1 MKEKINTFFRSLN
14 FNYSVKPCNL
24 CAIVFFLSFSV
35 FADSN
40 SDYRAGSDFAH
51 QIKGQGSSSI
61 QGFKPQESIPG
72 YNANPDETK
81 YYGGVTAGGDGGL
94 KNDGTTEW
102 ATGETGKTITESF
115 MNKPKDILSP
125 DAPFIQ
131 TGRDVVNRADS
142 IVGNTGQ
149 QCSAQEISRS
159 EYTNYTC
166 ERDLQVEQY
175 CTRTARMELQ
185 GNTTWETRTLEYE
198 MSQLPAREVN
208 GQYVVSITSPV
219 TGEIVD
225 AHYSWSRTYLQKSVP
240 MTITVLGTPLS
251 WNAKYSADASFTPV
265 QKTLTAGVAFTSSHP
280 VRVGNTKFKR
290 HTAMKL
296 RLVVRVKKASYTPY
310 VVWSE
315 SCPFSK
321 ELGKLTKT
329 ECTEAG
335 GNRTLVKDGQSY
347 SMYQSC
353 WAYRDTY
360 VTQSADKGTCQTY
373 TDNPA
378 CTLVSHQCAFYSEE
392 GACLHEY
399 ATYSCE
405 SKTSGK
411 VMVCGGDV
419 FCLDGECDK
428 AQSGQSN
435 DFAEAVSQLAALAA
449 AGKDVAAL
457 NGVDVRAFTG
467 QAKFCKKAAAG
478 YSNCCKDSGWGQ
490 DIGLAKCSSDE
501 KALAKAKS
509 NKLTVSVG
517 EFCSK
522 KVLGVCLEKKR
533 SYCQF
538 DSKLAQIP
546 EQLSL
551 RREHAVNEVYVIAGG
566 EWLRNNLNAIAAFM
580 GTRTWDS
587 IEKIALTLSVL
598 AVAVIWVQRH
608 NVMDLLGWVAVF
620 VLISLLVNVRT
631 SVQIIDNSDLV
642 KVHRVDNV
650 PVGLAM
656 PLSLTTRIGHAM
668 VRGVRED
675 QKNGWLFISSN
686 ADTHASLKPVI
697 SMWLSIA
704 IRGLLAM
711 GENRNRRVWFFCDE
725 LPTLHKLPD
734 LVEILPEARKFGGC
748 YVFGIQSYAQLEDIY
763 GEKAAATLFD
773 VMNTRAFFR
782 SPSHKIAEFAAGEI
796 GEKEHLKASEQYSYG
811 ADPVRDGV
819 STGKDM
825 ERQTLVSYS
834 DIQSLPDLTCYVTLP
849 GPYPAVK
856 LSLKYQER
864 PKVAPEFIPRE
875 INPEMENR
883 LSAVLAAREAE
894 GRQMASLFEPD
905 VPEVVSGEDVVQ
917 A

>member
-1 MKEKINTFFRSLN
+1 MNWKTFALFALTAGMHITVHASDNVNTPENRQFLKQQENLSRQLREKPDHQLKAWAEKQVLENPLQRSDNHFLDELVRKQQA
-14 FNYSVKPCNL
+14 SQDGKPRQGAL
-24 CAIVFFLSFSV
+24 YFVSFS
-35 FADSN
+35 
-40 SDYRAGSDFAH
+40 
-51 QIKGQGSSSI
+51 
-61 QGFKPQESIPG
+61 IP
-72 YNANPDETK
+72 EE
-81 YYGGVTAGGDGGL
+81 GL
-94 KNDGTTEW
+94 KRML
-102 ATGETGKTITESF
+102 GETRHYGIPATLRGMVNNDLKT
-115 MNKPKDILSP
+115 
-125 DAPFIQ
+125 
-131 TGRDVVNRADS
+131 
-142 IVGNTGQ
+142 
-149 QCSAQEISRS
+149 
-159 EYTNYTC
+159 
-166 ERDLQVEQY
+166 
-175 CTRTARMELQ
+175 TAEAV
-185 GNTTWETRTLEYE
+185 
-198 MSQLPAREVN
+198 LPAREVN

-280 VRVGNTKFKR
+280 VRVGDTKFKR

-538 DSKLAQIP
+538 DSKLAQIVQQQGRNG
-546 EQLSL
+546 QL
-551 RREHAVNEVYVIAGG
+551 R
-566 EWLRNNLNAIAAFM
+566 
-580 GTRTWDS
+580 
-587 IEKIALTLSVL
+587 
-598 AVAVIWVQRH
+598 
-608 NVMDLLGWVAVF
+608 
-620 VLISLLVNVRT
+620 ISFG
-631 SVQIIDNSDLV
+631 SAKHPDC
-642 KVHRVDNV
+642 
-650 PVGLAM
+650 
-656 PLSLTTRIGHAM
+656 
-668 VRGVRED
+668 RGITV
-675 QKNGWLFISSN
+675 
-686 ADTHASLKPVI
+686 
-697 SMWLSIA
+697 
-704 IRGLLAM
+704 
-711 GENRNRRVWFFCDE
+711 DE
-725 LPTLHKLPD
+725 LQK
-734 LVEILPEARKFGGC
+734 
-748 YVFGIQSYAQLEDIY
+748 IQ
-763 GEKAAATLFD
+763 F
-773 VMNTRAFFR
+773 
-782 SPSHKIAEFAAGEI
+782 
-796 GEKEHLKASEQYSYG
+796 
-811 ADPVRDGV
+811 
-819 STGKDM
+819 
-825 ERQTLVSYS
+825 
-834 DIQSLPDLTCYVTLP
+834 
-849 GPYPAVK
+849 
-856 LSLKYQER
+856 
-864 PKVAPEFIPRE
+864 
-875 INPEMENR
+875 NR
-883 LSAVLAAREAE
+883 LDFTNFYEDLMNNQKIPDSGVLTQKVKEQIAD
-894 GRQMASLFEPD
+894 QLK
-905 VPEVVSGEDVVQ
+905 Q
-917 A
+917 AGQ

>member
-1 MKEKINTFFRSLN
+1 MKRLLPLLLGLAV
-14 FNYSVKPCNL
+14 SV
-24 CAIVFFLSFSV
+24 AQ
-35 FADSN
+35 ADSN
-40 SDYRAGSDFAH
+40 SDYRAGSDFAR
-51 QIKGQGSSSI
+51 QIQGQGTGSI

-102 ATGETGKTITESF
+102 ATGETGKTITESS

-166 ERDLQVEQY
+166 ERDTMVEEY
-175 CTRTARMELQ
+175 CTRTAAMTGHYE
-185 GNTTWETRTLEYE
+185 NTTEIKQIVIESSAIQFTENNNSFSGEFKVSTRGKVIAASAVYSWNKRLAFSNPSWFMKVITPFGLISMNDSKGSVTL
-198 MSQLPAREVN
+198 SSGLDITD
-208 GQYVVSITSPV
+208 GQSLLFSITNRHNKPTVSS
-219 TGEIVD
+219 IW
-225 AHYSWSRTYLQKSVP
+225 YSSNMRYRF
-240 MTITVLGTPLS
+240 TIT
-251 WNAKYSADASFTPV
+251 
-265 QKTLTAGVAFTSSHP
+265 LTIQVPSRKWVPDVIWT
-280 VRVGNTKFKR
+280 
-290 HTAMKL
+290 
-296 RLVVRVKKASYTPY
+296 
-310 VVWSE
+310 E

-405 SKTSGK
+405 SRTSGK

-428 AQSGQSN
+428 AQSGKSN

-467 QAKFCKKAAAG
+467 EAKFCRKAAAG
-478 YSNCCKDSGWGQ
+478 FSNCCKDGGWGQ
-490 DIGLAKCSSDE
+490 DVGLAKCNSEE
-501 KALAKAKS
+501 KALGKAKD

-522 KVLGVCLEKKR
+522 KVLGVCLQKKR

-538 DSKLAQIP
+538 DSKLAQIVQQQGRNG
-546 EQLSL
+546 QL
-551 RREHAVNEVYVIAGG
+551 
-566 EWLRNNLNAIAAFM
+566 
-580 GTRTWDS
+580 
-587 IEKIALTLSVL
+587 
-598 AVAVIWVQRH
+598 
-608 NVMDLLGWVAVF
+608 
-620 VLISLLVNVRT
+620 
-631 SVQIIDNSDLV
+631 
-642 KVHRVDNV
+642 
-650 PVGLAM
+650 
-656 PLSLTTRIGHAM
+656 RIGFGSAKHPDC
-668 VRGVRED
+668 RGITV
-675 QKNGWLFISSN
+675 
-686 ADTHASLKPVI
+686 
-697 SMWLSIA
+697 
-704 IRGLLAM
+704 
-711 GENRNRRVWFFCDE
+711 DE
-725 LPTLHKLPD
+725 LQKIQFDRLDFTNFYEDLMNNQKIPD
-734 LVEILPEARKFGGC
+734 SGVLTQKVKEQIAD
-748 YVFGIQSYAQLEDIY
+748 QL
-763 GEKAAATLFD
+763 KQ
-773 VMNTRAFFR
+773 
-782 SPSHKIAEFAAGEI
+782 AG
-796 GEKEHLKASEQYSYG
+796 Q
-811 ADPVRDGV
+811 
-819 STGKDM
+819 
-825 ERQTLVSYS
+825 
-834 DIQSLPDLTCYVTLP
+834 
-849 GPYPAVK
+849 
-856 LSLKYQER
+856 
-864 PKVAPEFIPRE
+864 
-875 INPEMENR
+875 
-883 LSAVLAAREAE
+883 
-894 GRQMASLFEPD
+894 
-905 VPEVVSGEDVVQ
+905 
-917 A
+917 

>member
-1 MKEKINTFFRSLN
+1 MKRLLPLLLGLAV
-14 FNYSVKPCNL
+14 SV
-24 CAIVFFLSFSV
+24 AQ
-35 FADSN
+35 ADSN
-40 SDYRAGSDFAH
+40 SDYRAGSDFAR
-51 QIKGQGSSSI
+51 QIQGQGTGSI

-166 ERDLQVEQY
+166 ERDTMVEEY
-175 CTRTARMELQ
+175 CTRTAAMTGHYE
-185 GNTTWETRTLEYE
+185 NTTEIKQIVIESSAIQFTENNNSFSGEFKVSTRGKVIAASAVYSWNKRLAFSNPSWFMKVITPFGLISMNDSKGSVTL
-198 MSQLPAREVN
+198 SSGLDITD
-208 GQYVVSITSPV
+208 GQSLLFSITNRHNKPTVSS
-219 TGEIVD
+219 IW
-225 AHYSWSRTYLQKSVP
+225 YSSNMRYRF
-240 MTITVLGTPLS
+240 TIT
-251 WNAKYSADASFTPV
+251 
-265 QKTLTAGVAFTSSHP
+265 LTIQVPSRKWVPDVIWT
-280 VRVGNTKFKR
+280 
-290 HTAMKL
+290 
-296 RLVVRVKKASYTPY
+296 
-310 VVWSE
+310 E

-405 SKTSGK
+405 SRTSGK

-428 AQSGQSN
+428 AQSGKSN

-467 QAKFCKKAAAG
+467 EAKFCRKAAAG
-478 YSNCCKDSGWGQ
+478 FSNCCKDGGWGQ
-490 DIGLAKCSSDE
+490 DVGLAKCNSEE
-501 KALAKAKS
+501 KALGKAKD

-522 KVLGVCLEKKR
+522 KVLGVCLQKKR

-538 DSKLAQIP
+538 DSKLAQIVQQQGRNG
-546 EQLSL
+546 QL
-551 RREHAVNEVYVIAGG
+551 
-566 EWLRNNLNAIAAFM
+566 
-580 GTRTWDS
+580 
-587 IEKIALTLSVL
+587 
-598 AVAVIWVQRH
+598 
-608 NVMDLLGWVAVF
+608 
-620 VLISLLVNVRT
+620 
-631 SVQIIDNSDLV
+631 
-642 KVHRVDNV
+642 
-650 PVGLAM
+650 
-656 PLSLTTRIGHAM
+656 RIGFGSAKHPDC
-668 VRGVRED
+668 RGITV
-675 QKNGWLFISSN
+675 
-686 ADTHASLKPVI
+686 
-697 SMWLSIA
+697 
-704 IRGLLAM
+704 
-711 GENRNRRVWFFCDE
+711 DE
-725 LPTLHKLPD
+725 L
-734 LVEILPEARKFGGC
+734 
-748 YVFGIQSYAQLEDIY
+748 Q
-763 GEKAAATLFD
+763 
-773 VMNTRAFFR
+773 
-782 SPSHKIAEFAAGEI
+782 KI
-796 GEKEHLKASEQYSYG
+796 
-811 ADPVRDGV
+811 
-819 STGKDM
+819 
-825 ERQTLVSYS
+825 
-834 DIQSLPDLTCYVTLP
+834 
-849 GPYPAVK
+849 
-856 LSLKYQER
+856 
-864 PKVAPEFIPRE
+864 
-875 INPEMENR
+875 
-883 LSAVLAAREAE
+883 
-894 GRQMASLFEPD
+894 
-905 VPEVVSGEDVVQ
+905 
-917 A
+917 

>member
-1 MKEKINTFFRSLN
+1 MKRILPLILAL
-14 FNYSVKPCNL
+14 V
-24 CAIVFFLSFSV
+24 AGMAQ
-35 FADSN
+35 ADSN

-185 GNTTWETRTLEYE
+185 GSTTWETRTLEYE

-208 GQYVVSITSPV
+208 GQ
-219 TGEIVD
+219 
-225 AHYSWSRTYLQKSVP
+225 
-240 MTITVLGTPLS
+240 
-251 WNAKYSADASFTPV
+251 
-265 QKTLTAGVAFTSSHP
+265 
-280 VRVGNTKFKR
+280 
-290 HTAMKL
+290 
-296 RLVVRVKKASYTPY
+296 
-310 VVWSE
+310 
-315 SCPFSK
+315 
-321 ELGKLTKT
+321 
-329 ECTEAG
+329 
-335 GNRTLVKDGQSY
+335 
-347 SMYQSC
+347 YQSC

-538 DSKLAQIP
+538 DSKLAQIVQQQGRNG
-546 EQLSL
+546 QL
-551 RREHAVNEVYVIAGG
+551 R
-566 EWLRNNLNAIAAFM
+566 
-580 GTRTWDS
+580 
-587 IEKIALTLSVL
+587 
-598 AVAVIWVQRH
+598 
-608 NVMDLLGWVAVF
+608 
-620 VLISLLVNVRT
+620 ISFG
-631 SVQIIDNSDLV
+631 SAKHPDC
-642 KVHRVDNV
+642 
-650 PVGLAM
+650 
-656 PLSLTTRIGHAM
+656 
-668 VRGVRED
+668 RGITV
-675 QKNGWLFISSN
+675 
-686 ADTHASLKPVI
+686 
-697 SMWLSIA
+697 
-704 IRGLLAM
+704 
-711 GENRNRRVWFFCDE
+711 DE
-725 LPTLHKLPD
+725 LQK
-734 LVEILPEARKFGGC
+734 
-748 YVFGIQSYAQLEDIY
+748 IQ
-763 GEKAAATLFD
+763 F
-773 VMNTRAFFR
+773 
-782 SPSHKIAEFAAGEI
+782 
-796 GEKEHLKASEQYSYG
+796 
-811 ADPVRDGV
+811 
-819 STGKDM
+819 
-825 ERQTLVSYS
+825 
-834 DIQSLPDLTCYVTLP
+834 
-849 GPYPAVK
+849 
-856 LSLKYQER
+856 
-864 PKVAPEFIPRE
+864 
-875 INPEMENR
+875 NR
-883 LSAVLAAREAE
+883 LDFTNFYEDLMNNQKIPDSGVLTQKVKEQIAD
-894 GRQMASLFEPD
+894 QLK
-905 VPEVVSGEDVVQ
+905 Q
-917 A
+917 AGQ

>member
-1 MKEKINTFFRSLN
+1 MKRLLPLLLGLAV
-14 FNYSVKPCNL
+14 SV
-24 CAIVFFLSFSV
+24 AQ
-35 FADSN
+35 ADSN
-40 SDYRAGSDFAH
+40 SDYRAGSDFAR
-51 QIKGQGSSSI
+51 QIQGQGTGSI

-166 ERDLQVEQY
+166 ERDTMVEEY
-175 CTRTARMELQ
+175 CTRTAAMTGHYE
-185 GNTTWETRTLEYE
+185 NTTEIKQIVIESSAIQFTENNNSFSGEFKVSTRGKVIAASAVYSWNKRLAFSNPSWFMKVITPFGLISMNDSKGSVTL
-198 MSQLPAREVN
+198 SSGLDITD
-208 GQYVVSITSPV
+208 GQSLLFSITNRHNKPTVSS
-219 TGEIVD
+219 IW
-225 AHYSWSRTYLQKSVP
+225 YSSNMRYRF
-240 MTITVLGTPLS
+240 TIT
-251 WNAKYSADASFTPV
+251 
-265 QKTLTAGVAFTSSHP
+265 LTIQVPSRKWVPDVIWT
-280 VRVGNTKFKR
+280 
-290 HTAMKL
+290 
-296 RLVVRVKKASYTPY
+296 
-310 VVWSE
+310 E

-405 SKTSGK
+405 SRTSGK

-428 AQSGQSN
+428 AQSGKSN

-467 QAKFCKKAAAG
+467 EAKFCRKAAAG
-478 YSNCCKDSGWGQ
+478 FSNCCKDGGWGQ
-490 DIGLAKCSSDE
+490 DVGLAKCNSEE
-501 KALAKAKS
+501 KALGKAKD

-522 KVLGVCLEKKR
+522 KVLGVCLQKKR

-538 DSKLAQIP
+538 DSKLAQIVQQQGRNG
-546 EQLSL
+546 QL
-551 RREHAVNEVYVIAGG
+551 
-566 EWLRNNLNAIAAFM
+566 
-580 GTRTWDS
+580 
-587 IEKIALTLSVL
+587 
-598 AVAVIWVQRH
+598 
-608 NVMDLLGWVAVF
+608 
-620 VLISLLVNVRT
+620 
-631 SVQIIDNSDLV
+631 
-642 KVHRVDNV
+642 
-650 PVGLAM
+650 
-656 PLSLTTRIGHAM
+656 RIGFGSAKHPDC
-668 VRGVRED
+668 RGITV
-675 QKNGWLFISSN
+675 
-686 ADTHASLKPVI
+686 
-697 SMWLSIA
+697 
-704 IRGLLAM
+704 
-711 GENRNRRVWFFCDE
+711 DE
-725 LPTLHKLPD
+725 LQK
-734 LVEILPEARKFGGC
+734 
-748 YVFGIQSYAQLEDIY
+748 IQ
-763 GEKAAATLFD
+763 FD
-773 VMNTRAFFR
+773 
-782 SPSHKIAEFAAGEI
+782 
-796 GEKEHLKASEQYSYG
+796 
-811 ADPVRDGV
+811 
-819 STGKDM
+819 
-825 ERQTLVSYS
+825 
-834 DIQSLPDLTCYVTLP
+834 
-849 GPYPAVK
+849 
-856 LSLKYQER
+856 
-864 PKVAPEFIPRE
+864 
-875 INPEMENR
+875 R
-883 LSAVLAAREAE
+883 LD
-894 GRQMASLFEPD
+894 FT
-905 VPEVVSGEDVVQ
+905 
-917 A
+917 

>member
-1 MKEKINTFFRSLN
+1 MKRILPLILAL
-14 FNYSVKPCNL
+14 V
-24 CAIVFFLSFSV
+24 AGMAQ
-35 FADSN
+35 ADSN

-185 GNTTWETRTLEYE
+185 GSTTWETRTLEYE

-321 ELGKLTKT
+321 EQGKLTKT

-457 NGVDVRAFTG
+457 NGGDVRAFTG

-538 DSKLAQIP
+538 DSKLAQIISMTLP
-546 EQLSL
+546 DINAGCGGIDAYLGSFSFINGEQLQRFVKQIMSNAAGYFFDL
-551 RREHAVNEVYVIAGG
+551 ALQTTVPEIKTAKDFVQKMASDINSMNLSSCQAAQGIIGGLFPRTQVSQQKVCQDIAGESNIFADWAASRQGCTVGGKSDSVRDKASDKDKERVTKNINIMWNALSKNRMFDGNKELKEFVMTLTGSLVFGPNG
-566 EWLRNNLNAIAAFM
+566 EITPLSARTTDRSIIRAMMEGGTAKIYHCNDSDKCLKVVADTPVTISRDNALKSQITKLLASIQNKAVSDTPLDDKEKGFISSTTIPVFKYLVDPQMLGVSNSMIYQLTDYIGYDILLQYIQELIQQARAMVATGNYDEAVIGHINDNMNDATRQIAAFQ
-580 GTRTWDS
+580 S
-587 IEKIALTLSVL
+587 Q
-598 AVAVIWVQRH
+598 VQ
-608 NVMDLLGWVAVF
+608 VQQDA
-620 VLISLLVNVRT
+620 LLV
-631 SVQIIDNSDLV
+631 
-642 KVHRVDNV
+642 VDRQ
-650 PVGLAM
+650 M
-656 PLSLTTRIGHAM
+656 SYMRQQLSARM
-668 VRGVRED
+668 
-675 QKNGWLFISSN
+675 
-686 ADTHASLKPVI
+686 
-697 SMWLSIA
+697 LS
-704 IRGLLAM
+704 RYQ
-711 GENRNRRVWFFCDE
+711 NNY
-725 LPTLHKLPD
+725 H
-734 LVEILPEARKFGGC
+734 FGG
-748 YVFGIQSYAQLEDIY
+748 S
-763 GEKAAATLFD
+763 
-773 VMNTRAFFR
+773 TR
-782 SPSHKIAEFAAGEI
+782 
-796 GEKEHLKASEQYSYG
+796 
-811 ADPVRDGV
+811 
-819 STGKDM
+819 
-825 ERQTLVSYS
+825 
-834 DIQSLPDLTCYVTLP
+834 
-849 GPYPAVK
+849 
-856 LSLKYQER
+856 
-864 PKVAPEFIPRE
+864 
-875 INPEMENR
+875 
-883 LSAVLAAREAE
+883 
-894 GRQMASLFEPD
+894 
-905 VPEVVSGEDVVQ
+905 
-917 A
+917 

>member
-1 MKEKINTFFRSLN
+1 MKRILPLILAL
-14 FNYSVKPCNL
+14 V
-24 CAIVFFLSFSV
+24 AGMAQ
-35 FADSN
+35 ADSN
-40 SDYRAGSDFAH
+40 SDYRAGSDFAR
-51 QIKGQGSSSI
+51 QIQGQGTGSI

-166 ERDLQVEQY
+166 ERDTMVEEY
-175 CTRTARMELQ
+175 CTRTAAMTGHYE
-185 GNTTWETRTLEYE
+185 NTTEIKQIVIESSAIQFTENNNSFSGEFKVSTRGKVIAASAVYSWNKRLAFSNPSWFMKVITPFGLISMNDSKGSVTL
-198 MSQLPAREVN
+198 SSGLDITD
-208 GQYVVSITSPV
+208 GQSLLFSITNRHNKPTVSS
-219 TGEIVD
+219 IW
-225 AHYSWSRTYLQKSVP
+225 YSSNMRYRF
-240 MTITVLGTPLS
+240 TIT
-251 WNAKYSADASFTPV
+251 
-265 QKTLTAGVAFTSSHP
+265 LTIQVPSRKWVPDVIWT
-280 VRVGNTKFKR
+280 
-290 HTAMKL
+290 
-296 RLVVRVKKASYTPY
+296 
-310 VVWSE
+310 E

-405 SKTSGK
+405 SRTSGK

-428 AQSGQSN
+428 AQSGKSN

-467 QAKFCKKAAAG
+467 EAKFCRKAAAG
-478 YSNCCKDSGWGQ
+478 FSNCCKDGGWGQ
-490 DIGLAKCSSDE
+490 DVGLAKCNSEE
-501 KALAKAKS
+501 KALGKAKD

-522 KVLGVCLEKKR
+522 KVLGVCLQKKR

-538 DSKLAQIP
+538 DSKLAQIVQQQGRNG
-546 EQLSL
+546 QL
-551 RREHAVNEVYVIAGG
+551 
-566 EWLRNNLNAIAAFM
+566 
-580 GTRTWDS
+580 
-587 IEKIALTLSVL
+587 
-598 AVAVIWVQRH
+598 
-608 NVMDLLGWVAVF
+608 
-620 VLISLLVNVRT
+620 
-631 SVQIIDNSDLV
+631 
-642 KVHRVDNV
+642 
-650 PVGLAM
+650 
-656 PLSLTTRIGHAM
+656 RIGFGSAKHPDC
-668 VRGVRED
+668 RGITV
-675 QKNGWLFISSN
+675 
-686 ADTHASLKPVI
+686 
-697 SMWLSIA
+697 
-704 IRGLLAM
+704 
-711 GENRNRRVWFFCDE
+711 DE
-725 LPTLHKLPD
+725 LQKIQFDRLDFTNFYEDLMNNQKIPD
-734 LVEILPEARKFGGC
+734 SGVLTQKVKEQIAD
-748 YVFGIQSYAQLEDIY
+748 QL
-763 GEKAAATLFD
+763 KQ
-773 VMNTRAFFR
+773 
-782 SPSHKIAEFAAGEI
+782 AG
-796 GEKEHLKASEQYSYG
+796 Q
-811 ADPVRDGV
+811 
-819 STGKDM
+819 
-825 ERQTLVSYS
+825 
-834 DIQSLPDLTCYVTLP
+834 
-849 GPYPAVK
+849 
-856 LSLKYQER
+856 
-864 PKVAPEFIPRE
+864 
-875 INPEMENR
+875 
-883 LSAVLAAREAE
+883 
-894 GRQMASLFEPD
+894 
-905 VPEVVSGEDVVQ
+905 
-917 A
+917 

>member
-1 MKEKINTFFRSLN
+1 MKRLLPLLLGLAV
-14 FNYSVKPCNL
+14 SV
-24 CAIVFFLSFSV
+24 AQ
-35 FADSN
+35 ADSN
-40 SDYRAGSDFAH
+40 SDYRAGSDFAR
-51 QIKGQGSSSI
+51 QIQGQGTGSI

-166 ERDLQVEQY
+166 ERDTMVEEY
-175 CTRTARMELQ
+175 CTRTAAMTGHYE
-185 GNTTWETRTLEYE
+185 NTTEIKQIVIESSAIQFTENNNSFSGEFKVSTRGKVIAASAVYSWNKRLAFSNPSWFMKVITPFGLISMNDSKGSVTL
-198 MSQLPAREVN
+198 SSGLDITD
-208 GQYVVSITSPV
+208 GQSLLFSITNRHNKPTVSS
-219 TGEIVD
+219 IW
-225 AHYSWSRTYLQKSVP
+225 YSSNMRYRF
-240 MTITVLGTPLS
+240 TIT
-251 WNAKYSADASFTPV
+251 
-265 QKTLTAGVAFTSSHP
+265 LTIQVPSRKWVPDVIWT
-280 VRVGNTKFKR
+280 
-290 HTAMKL
+290 
-296 RLVVRVKKASYTPY
+296 
-310 VVWSE
+310 E

-405 SKTSGK
+405 SRTSGK

-428 AQSGQSN
+428 AQSGKSN

-467 QAKFCKKAAAG
+467 EAKFCRKAAAG
-478 YSNCCKDSGWGQ
+478 FSNCCKDGGWGQ
-490 DIGLAKCSSDE
+490 DVGLAKCNSEE
-501 KALAKAKS
+501 KALGKAKD

-522 KVLGVCLEKKR
+522 KVLGVCLQKKR

-538 DSKLAQIP
+538 DSKLAQIVQQQGRNG
-546 EQLSL
+546 QL
-551 RREHAVNEVYVIAGG
+551 
-566 EWLRNNLNAIAAFM
+566 
-580 GTRTWDS
+580 
-587 IEKIALTLSVL
+587 
-598 AVAVIWVQRH
+598 
-608 NVMDLLGWVAVF
+608 
-620 VLISLLVNVRT
+620 
-631 SVQIIDNSDLV
+631 
-642 KVHRVDNV
+642 
-650 PVGLAM
+650 
-656 PLSLTTRIGHAM
+656 RIGFGSAKHPDC
-668 VRGVRED
+668 RGITV
-675 QKNGWLFISSN
+675 
-686 ADTHASLKPVI
+686 
-697 SMWLSIA
+697 
-704 IRGLLAM
+704 
-711 GENRNRRVWFFCDE
+711 DE
-725 LPTLHKLPD
+725 LQKIQFDRLDFTNFYEDLMNNQKIPD
-734 LVEILPEARKFGGC
+734 SGVLTQKVKEQIAD
-748 YVFGIQSYAQLEDIY
+748 QL
-763 GEKAAATLFD
+763 KQ
-773 VMNTRAFFR
+773 
-782 SPSHKIAEFAAGEI
+782 AG
-796 GEKEHLKASEQYSYG
+796 Q
-811 ADPVRDGV
+811 
-819 STGKDM
+819 
-825 ERQTLVSYS
+825 
-834 DIQSLPDLTCYVTLP
+834 
-849 GPYPAVK
+849 
-856 LSLKYQER
+856 
-864 PKVAPEFIPRE
+864 
-875 INPEMENR
+875 
-883 LSAVLAAREAE
+883 
-894 GRQMASLFEPD
+894 
-905 VPEVVSGEDVVQ
+905 
-917 A
+917 